1 MALTA
6 VLVLFLIFYLAPP
19 PFSDKSHQRHFLLLL
34 YPFPAF
40 LQCSEEKNFLRID
53 ALCHISEVNFKIIAA
68 EAAFN
73 QLTGS
78 FKKINEDKIL
88 GRSKSFLT
96 TKTSLF
102 YPNLPLKK

>member
-1 MALTA
+1 M
-6 VLVLFLIFYLAPP
+6 LFLIFNFAPSLLWQIASETPLTSLIPPP
-19 PFSDKSHQRHFLLLL
+19 PF
-34 YPFPAF
+34 
-40 LQCSEEKNFLRID
+40 LQHAEERNFSRID
-53 ALCHISEVNFKIIAA
+53 ALYHISEVNFKIIAA

-73 QLTGS
+73 QLTSS

-96 TKTSLF
+96 TKLSLF